1 MHPQLVDP
9 EDSNITTAI
18 NSTNQTD
25 QFTEN
30 VKEVKQIVTWSQ
42 GIHALVQTNDKELF
56 NFDLEVMPILE
67 VLADKTIEQ
76 SVIEMREQ
84 SEIANID
91 EFKRKIKELR
101 KSRQEQINDL
111 EDKEKFM

>member
-1 MHPQLVDP
+1 
-9 EDSNITTAI
+9 
-18 NSTNQTD
+18 
-25 QFTEN
+25 
-30 VKEVKQIVTWSQ
+30 
-42 GIHALVQTNDKELF
+42 
-56 NFDLEVMPILE
+56 MPILE

-111 EDKEKFM
+111 EDKEIFM